1 MSKLVTKDRQCSLAL
16 HMNRGIMR
24 FSFVGVGSLRAFV
37 SDVDTIG
44 SFPSR
49 ADRPRGPS
57 EGRGVAEG
65 PLGRGHSPST
75 GAVHAFGDR
84 MAVPERVTC
93 PRLEWLAAGRAE
105 FIRRE
110 TVVARRI
117 KPWCRA
123 AFQETAWKGTLKM
136 VVQRPSAWLTL
147 RLPPRASTRRRV
159 LSMSGPTSR
168 SSDEAGGFLRPYGA
182 KTNPIWSVSCQ
193 MRVDVEMDAI
203 ADTT

>member
-1 MSKLVTKDRQCSLAL
+1 MSKTVTKDRQRSLAV

-65 PLGRGHSPST
+65 PLGRGHSTST

-93 PRLEWLAAGRAE
+93 PRLEWLAAGRAA

-123 AFQETAWKGTLKM
+123 AFQETAWKGDAEDGGPAALGLAHAQAAAQGLHAAPRPLHARLRRPR
-136 VVQRPSAWLTL
+136 QRRGRRIS
-147 RLPPRASTRRRV
+147 LP
-159 LSMSGPTSR
+159 LWG
-168 SSDEAGGFLRPYGA
+168 
-182 KTNPIWSVSCQ
+182 
-193 MRVDVEMDAI
+193 
-203 ADTT
+203 